1 VDDLTSHEPSK
12 RTRRRFESALSTRAR
27 PARAPHTSAT
37 ERRSDG
43 SEGRGATRRIGLF
56 GMSGTASTSAS
67 ASATATASDAAASK
81 VIVKALETY
90 TYVGVWIF
98 LSAAVILFNK
108 YILSVYGFPFP
119 IALTMIHMGFCS
131 TLAFVIVR
139 WLKWVPSSNLSKE
152 TYGKKIAPVAALFAV
167 SLWASNTAYI
177 YLSVA
182 FIQMLKALSP
192 VTVYCVGCVIG
203 LEKYSHAR
211 LANLG
216 VVTLGVMISSFG
228 EMNFHLFGFIVQIV
242 AVLAEACRI
251 LSVQIIL
258 GKANLK
264 LNSITTLYYVSPACF
279 VFLSVPF
286 AILELPKIAYGL
298 EITHSV
304 HYSTGIMMA
313 NAMCAFALN
322 CAIYLLIGRTSALT
336 LNVAGVVKDFIL
348 ILISSAL
355 FEAPISSTQLVGF
368 SIAAGGVFYYNYSK
382 FKEALAA
389 QVSAD
394 AKASAPGPEKA

>member
-1 VDDLTSHEPSK
+1 MSSAATTSV
-12 RTRRRFESALSTRAR
+12 
-27 PARAPHTSAT
+27 
-37 ERRSDG
+37 
-43 SEGRGATRRIGLF
+43 GAT
-56 GMSGTASTSAS
+56 
-67 ASATATASDAAASK
+67 SDTVESK
-81 VIVKALETY
+81 VILKALETY
-90 TYVGVWIF
+90 TYVSVWIF

-119 IALTMIHMGFCS
+119 IALTMIHMAFCS
-131 TLAFVIVR
+131 ALAFVIVR
-139 WLKWVPSSNLSKE
+139 GLKWVPSSNLSKE
-152 TYGKKIAPVAALFAV
+152 MYRKKIAPVAALFAM

-192 VTVYCVGCVIG
+192 VTVYCIGCAIG
-203 LEKYSHAR
+203 LEKYTHAR

-242 AVLAEACRI
+242 AVLAESCRI

-286 AILELPKIAYGL
+286 AILELPTIAYGL
-298 EITHSV
+298 EITHAV

-322 CAIYLLIGRTSALT
+322 CAIYLLIGVTSALT

-348 ILISSAL
+348 ILISSAV
-355 FEAPISSTQLVGF
+355 FETPISSTQLFGF

-389 QVSAD
+389 QESAD
-394 AKASAPGPEKA
+394 LKTALPEPEKA